1 MSLNYWSPPDCTL
14 HFFYGGI
21 DGPAIIIHRSYAV
34 SYNGNQSI
42 TTRGVVMS
50 DSVTQDLDRY
60 MDRQDQAEAE
70 CNQELR
76 EAEDTAWGIHEY
88 IDSAPKL
95 LSADS
100 SDGMDVIHQ
109 IKDHILTINIYMSE
123 VESEVLTEYVRNHGS
138 KFVTE
143 KIIEEDL

>member
-1 MSLNYWSPPDCTL
+1 
-14 HFFYGGI
+14 
-21 DGPAIIIHRSYAV
+21 
-34 SYNGNQSI
+34 
-42 TTRGVVMS
+42 MS

-70 CNQELR
+70 YNQELR
-76 EAEDTAWGIHEY
+76 EAEDTVWGIHEY

-100 SDGMDVIHQ
+100 LIDMEVIHQ
-109 IKDHILTINIYMSE
+109 IKEHVVTINIMMTE